1 MSFSFNSGTVNV
13 SSATTSSTN
22 FLSNKLNSTQSN
34 VNQQQH
40 YQSTMAPR
48 FMNNYNPLSP
58 TTLSNQIKNSLQ
70 QTNSI
75 SLGQQQQHNMQQ
87 SNNNDSTNSFQ
98 QRNNF
103 AINSSNLLY
112 PLNLN
117 SLNAAAAVLG
127 NNNNN
132 NNNSNN
138 SNNNNNQ
145 FQQLTNPTLL
155 ASVLAANTTCSL
167 NNTLFVGN
175 LHASLQEMDL
185 VQVFRPFGRIVECC
199 KKWLHFGF
207 VKFTSEE
214 EACHAYVTLNGFRLK
229 GRPMR
234 LEFQNRTKK
243 VIFFFK
249 KKIVI

>member
-1 MSFSFNSGTVNV
+1 MNFSLTSSTMNSNTHFIQSKLNNV
-13 SSATTSSTN
+13 TSSATSTSSAS
-22 FLSNKLNSTQSN
+22 SNQTYL
-34 VNQQQH
+34 NQQ
-40 YQSTMAPR
+40 STLAPR
-48 FMNNYNPLSP
+48 FMGLNASANSFTMSPTVANTNPL
-58 TTLSNQIKNSLQ
+58 KQ
-70 QTNSI
+70 QNSI
-75 SLGQQQQHNMQQ
+75 GLGHQQQQ
-87 SNNNDSTNSFQ
+87 SNEFNNL
-98 QRNNF
+98 QRNF
-103 AINSSNLLY
+103 QLNSLY
-112 PLNLN
+112 QMNLNLN
-117 SLNAAAAVLG
+117 QTNAANL
-127 NNNNN
+127 
-132 NNNSNN
+132 
-138 SNNNNNQ
+138 
-145 FQQLTNPTLL
+145 QQLSTNPTLL

-243 VIFFFK
+243 VI
-249 KKIVI
+249 IC

>member
-34 VNQQQH
+34 VNQPQH

-58 TTLSNQIKNSLQ
+58 TLSNQIKNSLQ

-75 SLGQQQQHNMQQ
+75 SLGQQQQQHNMQQ

-117 SLNAAAAVLG
+117 SLNAAAVLG
-127 NNNNN
+127 NN

-138 SNNNNNQ
+138 SNNQ

-243 VIFFFK
+243 VIFLK
-249 KKIVI
+249 KKKTLIFVVI

>member
-75 SLGQQQQHNMQQ
+75 SLGQQQQQQHNMQQ

-138 SNNNNNQ
+138 SNNNNNNQ
-145 FQQLTNPTLL
+145 FQ
-155 ASVLAANTTCSL
+155 
-167 NNTLFVGN
+167 
-175 LHASLQEMDL
+175 
-185 VQVFRPFGRIVECC
+185 
-199 KKWLHFGF
+199 
-207 VKFTSEE
+207 
-214 EACHAYVTLNGFRLK
+214 
-229 GRPMR
+229 
-234 LEFQNRTKK
+234 
-243 VIFFFK
+243 
-249 KKIVI
+249 

>member
-1 MSFSFNSGTVNV
+1 MNFSLNSGTMN
-13 SSATTSSTN
+13 SN
-22 FLSNKLNSTQSN
+22 FLQNKLNN
-34 VNQQQH
+34 AVNSQQQQQQQQH
-40 YQSTMAPR
+40 YLSQPLAPR
-48 FMNNYNPLSP
+48 FMGLNNLNANSFSLSP
-58 TTLSNQIKNSLQ
+58 TMSNQIKNNLG
-70 QTNSI
+70 
-75 SLGQQQQHNMQQ
+75 LGQQQQQQQQHMQQQ
-87 SNNNDSTNSFQ
+87 SNDSFNMQRNSFQ
-98 QRNNF
+98 Q
-103 AINSSNLLY
+103 INPSNLLY

-117 SLNAAAAVLG
+117 NLNLNNLT

-132 NNNSNN
+132 NNNNIANN
-138 SNNNNNQ
+138 VSQ
-145 FQQLTNPTLL
+145 LQQQLTNPTLL
-155 ASVLAANTTCSL
+155 ASVLAANTSCSL

-243 VIFFFK
+243 VCVYFFIFLHTF
-249 KKIVI
+249 